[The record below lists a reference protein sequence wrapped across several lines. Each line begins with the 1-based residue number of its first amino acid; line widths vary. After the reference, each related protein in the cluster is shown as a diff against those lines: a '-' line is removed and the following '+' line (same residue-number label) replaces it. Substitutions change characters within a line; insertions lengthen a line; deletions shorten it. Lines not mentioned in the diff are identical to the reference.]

1 MPKLFKNLLR
11 GQGEGKGPLGIPYGP
26 ARNFL
31 AEWKPFIP
39 ERPKVFAQELPPGIT
54 REVAIESL
62 AASPWAVQW
71 AEGML
76 KFTGVT
82 PADPDYE
89 RRKKELARKVAER
102 MWA

>member
-1 MPKLFKNLLR
+1 MPNLFNLFGKR
-11 GQGEGKGPLGIPYGP
+11 GERKGPLGIPLGP
-26 ARNFL
+26 VRSAL
-31 AEWKPFIP
+31 ADFTPLL
-39 ERPKVFAQELPPGIT
+39 ERPKIFTQELPPGIT
-54 REVAIESL
+54 RETAIESL

-71 AEGML
+71 SEGML
-76 KFTGVT
+76 KFTGVS